1 MEISPQPAAE
11 PKDSAKSDETGL
23 PGVERLLTLTDG
35 VVAIALTLL
44 VFQLKI
50 PHLTHPTHAGE
61 LADQLGKSSG
71 QLISYGISFAVIA
84 QFWLSHHKAFR
95 HVAGHKEGL
104 AWWNFAFL
112 LTITLMPFT
121 SNLLG
126 EYGSNPLAV
135 DIFAANLLL
144 ASLTSQATLFYAHRK
159 GLLQATD
166 DIGTEMR
173 SRSALLVLVMA
184 ASIGIAWLSPS
195 AGEYCWLLMIVVP
208 RAAARWAKIRET
220 VQASS

>member
-1 MEISPQPAAE
+1 M
-11 PKDSAKSDETGL
+11 DNSDESGL
-23 PGVERLLTLTDG
+23 PSVDRLLTLTDG

-50 PHLTHPTHAGE
+50 PHLADPTSASQ

-71 QLISYGISFAVIA
+71 QLVSYAISFAVIG

-95 HVAGHKEGL
+95 HVAGHKDGL

-126 EYGSNPLAV
+126 EYGGNPLAV

-159 GLLQATD
+159 GLLQAKD
-166 DIGTEMR
+166 DIGTEVR
-173 SRSALLVLVMA
+173 VRSALLAIVIA
-184 ASIGIAWLSPS
+184 ASIGVAWLSPS
-195 AGEYCWLLMIVVP
+195 AGEYCWLLMIAVP
-208 RAAARWAKIRET
+208 RAAARWARVRET
-220 VQASS
+220 GQASS